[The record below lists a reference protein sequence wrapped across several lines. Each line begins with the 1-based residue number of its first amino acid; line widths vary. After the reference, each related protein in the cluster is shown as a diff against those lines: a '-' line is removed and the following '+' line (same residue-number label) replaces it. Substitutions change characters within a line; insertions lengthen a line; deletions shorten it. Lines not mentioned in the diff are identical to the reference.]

1 MQNVAAEFSIGQRP
15 TINAEFS
22 IEESNAINTIFT
34 IKASPTKVSQLEND
48 LGYQTE
54 EEVNQAIE
62 TTTDVINERIDDIV
76 ETFDGDI
83 EEINNEINT
92 INENITE
99 INSSIDIIEEEIADI
114 NTELDTKLTDV
125 QATGVIQA
133 TKINTVINL
142 KSVNFVFEQGIASDT
157 WEIEHNLGK
166 KPSITVVDSADSVI
180 GIFKADYDGEN
191 KVTLKFN
198 GAFTGKAYLN

>member
-1 MQNVAAEFSIGQRP
+1 MQNVAAEFIIGQKA

-22 IEESNAINTIFT
+22 IEESKTIDTIFT

-62 TTTDVINERIDDIV
+62 TATDVINERIDGIV
-76 ETFDGDI
+76 EAFDGDI

-99 INSSIDIIEEEIADI
+99 INSGINNIEEEIADI

-125 QATGVIQA
+125 QVSGVLEA
-133 TKINTVINL
+133 TKVNSVVTI
-142 KSVNFVFEQGIASDT
+142 KSINFVHEQGLASDT
-157 WEIEHNLGK
+157 WVIVHNLGK
-166 KPSITVVDSADSVI
+166 KPDVILTDSA
-180 GIFKADYDGEN
+180 GTTFKADIEYDSLN
-191 KVTLKFN
+191 QCTVYIN
-198 GAFTGKAYLN
+198 GATTGKAYLN